1 MRKAKFIGGPM
12 KGMVAYFDFVRDTQT
27 WRGIYEVAQ
36 MDWLIK
42 AIKPGAV
49 CVDIGAAEGYFTALT
64 SMSTLQTVWLASAT
78 R

>member
-1 MRKAKFIGGPM
+1 MPSIAKTIKGILFGKGMRKAKFIGGPM

-49 CVDIGAAEGYFTALT
+49 CRFP
-64 SMSTLQTVWLASAT
+64 
-78 R
+78 